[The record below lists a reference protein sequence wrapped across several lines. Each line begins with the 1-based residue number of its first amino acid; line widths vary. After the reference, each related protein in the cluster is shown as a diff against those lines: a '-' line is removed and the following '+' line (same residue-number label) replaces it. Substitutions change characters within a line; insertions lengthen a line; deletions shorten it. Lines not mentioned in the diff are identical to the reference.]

1 MKRGPCR
8 DRREGQRGRLFRFA
22 PAIVLCAL
30 FSGCQSP
37 TPYQRPALEI
47 PSAWK
52 LEAPWRESAP
62 NDAVARGPW
71 WLQFNDPQLTR
82 LQEQALEANPTL
94 SLAAARLAQARA
106 NVNAAS
112 AGLFPQAAVTAR
124 EQRLRISANRP
135 LTNYAVPNQTTV
147 QSDYAFT
154 FAVAYEA
161 DLWGRVKGSID
172 ASKAS
177 AEQAGADLENFRLI
191 VATDLAANYFNLRQI
206 DIELKVVNSAIELQR
221 RALDLVSARHEL
233 GVASGL
239 ERAQQQAQL
248 DATLTQVDLLR
259 RQRYQFENAIA
270 TLIGKPAPV
279 FSLPAD
285 SGAAID
291 AARTAPAL
299 PLGLPSDL
307 LERRPDVAS
316 AERAVAAA
324 NAQIGI
330 ARSAYYP
337 SISLGG
343 ALGADSRALGSLLD
357 APSLLWSFGVSLA
370 QTLFDGGRIGANV
383 EFAKSGYEATVANY
397 RRVVLTA
404 MQEVEDGVLGSTTL
418 DSALAQ
424 ANKAVASAQKVLELA
439 NVRYQ
444 GGVAT
449 YLEVI
454 TAQQALLA
462 SQRQAAQLVGQRLLV
477 SVFLIK
483 ALGGSWQVASR

>member
-1 MKRGPCR
+1 M
-8 DRREGQRGRLFRFA
+8 
-22 PAIVLCAL
+22 
-30 FSGCQSP
+30 
-37 TPYQRPALEI
+37 
-47 PSAWK
+47 
-52 LEAPWRESAP
+52 
-62 NDAVARGPW
+62 
-71 WLQFNDPQLTR
+71 
-82 LQEQALEANPTL
+82 

-106 NVNAAS
+106 SVNAAS

-285 SGAAID
+285 SGGAID
-291 AARTAPAL
+291 TLRAP
-299 PLGLPSDL
+299 
-307 LERRPDVAS
+307 RRPCRLDCLPICSSVAPMS
-316 AERAVAAA
+316 PRPSVRLRRPMRRSVSPAAPITRASRWVVRWALTA
-324 NAQIGI
+324 
-330 ARSAYYP
+330 ARSAHCSMHRAFCGRLACRWHRP
-337 SISLGG
+337 SSMVAGSARTSISPSPAMRRLSQTTGG
-343 ALGADSRALGSLLD
+343 LC
-357 APSLLWSFGVSLA
+357 
-370 QTLFDGGRIGANV
+370 
-383 EFAKSGYEATVANY
+383 
-397 RRVVLTA
+397 
-404 MQEVEDGVLGSTTL
+404 
-418 DSALAQ
+418 
-424 ANKAVASAQKVLELA
+424 
-439 NVRYQ
+439 
-444 GGVAT
+444 
-449 YLEVI
+449 
-454 TAQQALLA
+454 
-462 SQRQAAQLVGQRLLV
+462 
-477 SVFLIK
+477 
-483 ALGGSWQVASR
+483 